1 MSGKK
6 IGIMG
11 GTFNPIHNG
20 HLLIAENAR
29 WQFGLDQICF
39 LPAGIPPHK
48 QNLMVLDGHS
58 RCAMVQL
65 AIEDNPDFYLSEY
78 EVQRTEP
85 SYTYLTLEYLKQK
98 HPEDE
103 LYFIMG
109 ADSLRDFATWRNP
122 KRISELCHIL
132 VAVRDTLE
140 EESLTTLAKELK
152 QQLGTR
158 IGILN
163 TPNVAFASH
172 EIRMRVNRGQS
183 IRYMVPE
190 KVRAYINDHHFYT
203 TPEISDI

>member
-58 RCAMVQL
+58 RCEMVQL
-65 AIEDNPDFYLSEY
+65 AIEDNPDFYLSDY

-98 HPEDE
+98 YPEDT

-109 ADSLRDFATWRNP
+109 ADSLRDFA
-122 KRISELCHIL
+122 
-132 VAVRDTLE
+132 
-140 EESLTTLAKELK
+140 
-152 QQLGTR
+152 
-158 IGILN
+158 
-163 TPNVAFASH
+163 
-172 EIRMRVNRGQS
+172 GQS
-183 IRYMVPE
+183 WTVDPVYGTGKGKSLYIRASILYNA
-190 KVRAYINDHHFYT
+190 RGYRNLGGTYGW
-203 TPEISDI
+203 